1 MPSSISTMES
11 NNVKM
16 KQRMSEYPGRQVI
29 HTFPSTAR
37 QVASVVAFV
46 LLETIPEQQQGHPD
60 LMLSQ

>member
-16 KQRMSEYPGRQVI
+16 KERMSEYPGRQVI
-29 HTFPSTAR
+29 HTFPITAM
-37 QVASVVAFV
+37 QVVSVVTIV

-60 LMLSQ
+60 LTLSQ